1 VPRKLSILLEALFW
15 IVSVLIIVSGFY
27 NFEYYRNFKMVII
40 FFVIS
45 TTLMIIIA
53 SMMFYALYKM
63 KKTIEQMP
71 RMKKGINV
79 KRMINHSIA
88 YIIYNSTYLIDTI
101 IYIFGDVERKEEMA
115 SYVAWLIITVAALF
129 S

>member
-1 VPRKLSILLEALFW
+1 
-15 IVSVLIIVSGFY
+15 
-27 NFEYYRNFKMVII
+27 MVII

-101 IYIFGDVERKEEMA
+101 FYIFGDVERKEEMT